1 MSTLKVDGIR
11 SNGDTSGNDTITL
24 ADNTTCTANIT
35 NRQNRN
41 LIINGAMQV
50 AQRGTSST
58 TNGFG
63 TVDRFIIWYDNTD
76 EAPTQ
81 AQADVASGTT
91 PYTLGFRKSY
101 KITNGNQTSGAGTDD
116 VIQFAT
122 KLEAQDIANSGW
134 NYTSASSFITLSF
147 WVKSSVAQTFYVN
160 LRTDDGTSQNFPF
173 STGSLSADTWTKV
186 TQKIPGNANLVFNND
201 NGEGLEIIFTL
212 YRGTDTTGS
221 VTLGAWAAH
230 NNSTRVP
237 DFGTANDDW
246 YLANDAT
253 FEITGLQL
261 EVSDYATDFEHR
273 SYGVEKRLCM
283 RYYQEYKNI
292 QMAGY
297 IPDNNARAYALGFN
311 FPVEFRAAP
320 TLTISNT
327 GSSSGQMIQD
337 GETGGKITTLV
348 STGMTSYNAEINVNL
363 HADMTNYRPAVASS
377 AGWTTNETKYMFNG
391 EL

>member
-11 SNGDTSGNDTITL
+11 SNSASSDAITL
-24 ADNTTCTANIT
+24 ASDGTCTANIT
-35 NRQNRN
+35 NNLSNRN
-41 LIINGAMQV
+41 IIINGAMQV

-58 TNGFG
+58 SSGYA
-63 TVDRFIIWYDNTD
+63 TVDRFPVFLAGTD

-81 AQADVASGTT
+81 AQVDVAAGTT
-91 PYTLGFRKSY
+91 PYTLGFRKAL
-101 KITNGNQTSGAGTDD
+101 KVTNGNQTSGANSGSTQY
-116 VIQFAT
+116 VWIQH
-122 KLEAQDIANSGW
+122 KIEAQNIASSGW
-134 NYTSASSFITLSF
+134 NYLSASSYVTLSF
-147 WVKSSVAQTFYVN
+147 WVKSSVAQTFKGYIE
-160 LRTDDGTSQNFPF
+160 TIDGTAYQYPF
-173 STGSLSADTWTKV
+173 ETGSLTANTWTKV
-186 TQKIPGNANLVFNND
+186 IKKIPGNANLTFNHD
-201 NGEGLEIIFTL
+201 NGEGFKFSIVPFISNNKTES
-212 YRGTDTTGS
+212 S
-221 VTLGAWAAH
+221 VTEDAWGTY
-230 NNSTRVP
+230 NSSARMKDSIT
-237 DFGTANDDW
+237 TW
-246 YLANDAT
+246 YTTNDAT
-253 FEITGLQL
+253 FELTGVQL